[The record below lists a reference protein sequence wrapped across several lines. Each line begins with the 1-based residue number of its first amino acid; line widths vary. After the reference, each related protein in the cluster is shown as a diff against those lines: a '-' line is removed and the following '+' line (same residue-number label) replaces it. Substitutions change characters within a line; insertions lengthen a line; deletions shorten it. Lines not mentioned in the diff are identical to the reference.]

1 MKSPMITVEIT
12 MKNAWYEK
20 LVKAN
25 SAKERLF
32 NDGELEVI
40 VVGSA

>member
-1 MKSPMITVEIT
+1 MKSPTMTIEVV
-12 MKNAWYEK
+12 MKNAWYGK

-32 NDGELEVI
+32 NNGELEVI